1 MASAKSVVVVIL
13 LIVVS
18 SSSSKSKAVAV
29 VAAGG
34 KCSGSSSGGSRGG
47 CSSGGGDPRAWIT
60 HPPFDPYP
68 MDRGMDRV
76 WVWVCDPSLMFL
88 AVAIWSALTSLA
100 RVANKDERG
109 SGADDLRSAPTTPA
123 SCHIISPSDQPCP
136 KTDSLK
142 FPWKITVDP
151 FLPVLS
157 PAHRVTMWYRRHSGL
172 TDTNHCTGTMHLIK
186 KHKPTHRRPR

>member
-1 MASAKSVVVVIL
+1 MASGNYFWLEWEVNLKLSLVASAKSVVVVIL

-18 SSSSKSKAVAV
+18 SSSSNSKAVAV

-88 AVAIWSALTSLA
+88 AVAIWNMTLH
-100 RVANKDERG
+100 VN
-109 SGADDLRSAPTTPA
+109 
-123 SCHIISPSDQPCP
+123 IY
-136 KTDSLK
+136 
-142 FPWKITVDP
+142 
-151 FLPVLS
+151 
-157 PAHRVTMWYRRHSGL
+157 AHNNST
-172 TDTNHCTGTMHLIK
+172 C
-186 KHKPTHRRPR
+186 